1 MGIILAIIGLVI
13 IGPSIIIVDK
23 IMNKGVYFII
33 RNGLLPLLAIF
44 IEPIKVLFFFF
55 FFNHVIINIISL
67 DQITEYGY

>member
-1 MGIILAIIGLVI
+1 MLVNNFSLAFMGIILAIIGLVI

-44 IEPIKVLFFFF
+44 YRTNKGIVFK
-55 FFNHVIINIISL
+55 
-67 DQITEYGY
+67 